1 MTRPV
6 EVLMVEDSQ
15 TDAMFAREVF
25 AAGKIINNLVILEN
39 GTDAMA
45 YLAKQGNYGSATTP
59 DLIFLD
65 LNLPGMHGHEILK
78 KIKEAPTLKH
88 IPVVILT
95 TSDDEKDVLAAYQQS
110 AACFITKPVDLKK
123 FISVAQDIEKFWFA
137 VVTLPKDC
145 EHEPK

>member
-6 EVLMVEDSQ
+6 EVLMIEDSP
-15 TDAMFAREVF
+15 TDAMFAREAF
-25 AAGKIINNLVILEN
+25 AQGKIINNLVILED
-39 GTDAMA
+39 GTDVMA
-45 YLAKQGNYGSATTP
+45 YLGKQGSFAGVPTP

-65 LNLPGMHGHEILK
+65 LNLPGKHGHEILK
-78 KIKEAPTLKH
+78 EIKADTNFKH

-95 TSDDEKDVLAAYQQS
+95 TSDDEADVLAAYQQS

-137 VVTLPKDC
+137 VVTLPTDGA
-145 EHEPK
+145 HE